1 MSDKIATGILMA
13 FALACGMWCFVA
25 SLTTVWAAF
34 EKEPRLFIPIT
45 GVIAGFICAAIV
57 SKLNRE
63 HK

>member
-1 MSDKIATGILMA
+1 
-13 FALACGMWCFVA
+13 
-25 SLTTVWAAF
+25 
-34 EKEPRLFIPIT
+34 LFIPIT